1 MNSDADRPWTNRSY
15 LQEVQYRTD
24 ANLAARQ
31 SIYEFRQ
38 PRADLQAAV
47 LGLGALRGDETVA
60 DIGCGN
66 GAYLAALSARGHA
79 GPVLGVDLSAGM
91 LRAARLRAPG
101 AALAAADAAAL
112 PVRDGACDV
121 ALAAHML
128 YHVPDP
134 SAAAAELRRVTRDG
148 GRVLVVLNGADHLRE
163 LREAAAVVLQNR
175 RAGLRERVNLDN
187 GAELLAAEFGSVA
200 RHDFAAELLVPGP
213 APVEAYI
220 RSMISAQSAPD
231 DLAAAITRLLPRS
244 QSGAFRI
251 RAHSGCLVCS

>member
-1 MNSDADRPWTNRSY
+1 MNGSRQWTDRSRLN
-15 LQEVQYRTD
+15 EQYRTD

-38 PRADLQAAV
+38 PPRADLQAAV
-47 LGLGALRGDETVA
+47 LSLAGLRGGETIA

-66 GAYLAALSARGHA
+66 GTYLAALAARGHT
-79 GPVLGVDLSAGM
+79 GPVLGADLSAGM
-91 LRAARLRAPG
+91 LSAARRRAPG
-101 AALAAADAAAL
+101 AALAVADAAAL

-134 SAAAAELRRVTRDG
+134 SAAAAELRRITRDG
-148 GRVLVVLNGADHLRE
+148 GRVLVILNAADHLLE
-163 LREAAAVVLQNR
+163 LREAIAAALPGA
-175 RAGLRERVNLDN
+175 RAGSLREQVNLDN
-187 GAELLAAEFGSVA
+187 GAALLAAEFSSVA

-213 APVEAYI
+213 EPVEAYV
-220 RSMISAQSAPD
+220 RSMISAQDAP
-231 DLAAAITRLLPRS
+231 DLAAAVTRLMPRD

-251 RAHSGCLVCS
+251 RTRTGCLVCA